1 MKNRMKNKIT
11 ILLTAIIMLS
21 SCMNVF
27 ASSNPKLDEAI
38 AETASY
44 LYETVQN
51 PQIGAIGGEWA
62 VIGLARSGYDVPDSY
77 YQNYYSNVEAYVKN
91 CGGKLH
97 DKKYTEYSRVIV
109 ALTAI
114 GKNPADVAGYN
125 LLTAIGDYDNTI
137 WQGLNGPVWALIA
150 LDSGGYEMPQNSD
163 AKTQATREL
172 YLNRIL
178 ECQLPDGGWSLF
190 GGTAAEESGNSV
202 SDPDITGMAL
212 QALAKYQDRPE
223 VKKATEE
230 ALACMSAMQNENGG
244 YSHGGA
250 ENLESSV
257 QMLTALCELGI
268 SADDARFV
276 KNGNTLLDAVLSFRN
291 SDGSF
296 QHTSND
302 SGNSQMSTE
311 QGFYAMVAAQRA
323 LEGKSSLYRM
333 SDSPVSAEDGE
344 TDNAA
349 GLPGKHADVSVK
361 PLTKPGVT
369 FADIAGHSN
378 QQAIEALAA
387 REIINGKSADAFDPD
402 ATMTRA
408 EYAAIVVKALGLPMK
423 EEAKFEDVTKTDWF
437 FPFVNTACSYGIING
452 ISETEF
458 NPNGTITREEAA
470 VMTARAAKL
479 CGMNTELET
488 AAVRDVLAGFT
499 DYVTASDWARSA
511 LAFCLREQ
519 ILSEE
524 EIEILPKQEIK
535 RCEIAQML
543 YQMLG
548 AANQL

>member
-1 MKNRMKNKIT
+1 MKNRMKNKIA

-114 GKNPADVAGYN
+114 GKNPADVAEYN

-150 LDSGGYEMPQNSD
+150 LDSGGYEMPQNSG

-378 QQAIEALAA
+378 QLAIEALAA

-488 AAVRDVLAGFT
+488 AAIRDVLAGFT

-524 EIEILPKQEIK
+524 EIEILPKKDIK

>member
-296 QHTSND
+296 QHTSDD

-333 SDSPVSAEDGE
+333 SDSPVSTEDGE

-369 FADIAGHSN
+369 FADIADHSN

-452 ISETEF
+452 ISETKF

-548 AANQL
+548 AAKQL

>member
-1 MKNRMKNKIT
+1 MKIRMKNKIT
-11 ILLTAIIMLS
+11 ILLTAIIILS

-333 SDSPVSAEDGE
+333 SDSPVSTEDGE

-452 ISETEF
+452 ISETKF

-548 AANQL
+548 AAKQL

>member
-1 MKNRMKNKIT
+1 MKIRMKNKIT
-11 ILLTAIIMLS
+11 ILLTAIIILS

-378 QQAIEALAA
+378 QLAIEALAA

-423 EEAKFEDVTKTDWF
+423 EEAKFEDATKTDWF

>member
-1 MKNRMKNKIT
+1 MKIRMKNKIA
-11 ILLTAIIMLS
+11 ILLTAIIILS

-27 ASSNPKLDEAI
+27 ASSDPKLDEAI
-38 AETASY
+38 AETAGY

-125 LLTAIGDYDNTI
+125 LFTAIGDYDNTI
-137 WQGLNGPVWALIA
+137 WQGLNGLVWALIA

-296 QHTSND
+296 QHTSDD

-344 TDNAA
+344 KDNAA

-369 FADIAGHSN
+369 FADIADHSN

-479 CGMNTELET
+479 CGMNTELEI

>member
-333 SDSPVSAEDGE
+333 SDSPVSTEDGE

-452 ISETEF
+452 ISETKF

-548 AANQL
+548 AAKQL

>member
-1 MKNRMKNKIT
+1 MKIRMKNKIT
-11 ILLTAIIMLS
+11 ILLTAIIILS

-378 QQAIEALAA
+378 QLAIEALAA

-423 EEAKFEDVTKTDWF
+423 EEAKFEDATKTDWF

-535 RCEIAQML
+535 RCEIAKML
-543 YQMLG
+543 YPMLG

>member
-1 MKNRMKNKIT
+1 
-11 ILLTAIIMLS
+11 
-21 SCMNVF
+21 MNVF

-333 SDSPVSAEDGE
+333 SDSPVSTEDGE

-452 ISETEF
+452 ISETKF

-548 AANQL
+548 AAKQL

>member
-1 MKNRMKNKIT
+1 MKNKIT
-11 ILLTAIIMLS
+11 ILLTAIIILS

-378 QQAIEALAA
+378 QLAIEALAA

-423 EEAKFEDVTKTDWF
+423 EEAKFEDATKTDWF

>member
-333 SDSPVSAEDGE
+333 SDSPVSTEDGE

-361 PLTKPGVT
+361 PLTKPGIT

-548 AANQL
+548 AAKQL

>member
-230 ALACMSAMQNENGG
+230 ALTCMSAMQNENGG

-378 QQAIEALAA
+378 QLAIEALAA

-423 EEAKFEDVTKTDWF
+423 EEAKFEDATKTDWF

-548 AANQL
+548 AAKQL

>member
-1 MKNRMKNKIT
+1 MKIRMKNKIT
-11 ILLTAIIMLS
+11 ILLTAIIILS

-333 SDSPVSAEDGE
+333 SDSPVSTEDGE

-361 PLTKPGVT
+361 PLTKPGIT

-548 AANQL
+548 AAKQL

>member
-296 QHTSND
+296 QHTSYD

-333 SDSPVSAEDGE
+333 SDSPVSTEDGE

-361 PLTKPGVT
+361 PLTKPGIT

>member
-137 WQGLNGPVWALIA
+137 WQGLNGPIWALIA

-268 SADDARFV
+268 SAGDARFV

-296 QHTSND
+296 QHTSDD

-344 TDNAA
+344 TDNAT

-548 AANQL
+548 AAKQL